1 MNYFGLFF
9 SFMIPGVVIGTMAAS
24 AVKEAAAKK
33 GRRQAMMRR
42 RAMHTVPKN
51 KAGLLHCLTICPMCK
66 LASGLLVGNDKV
78 KYNILVHLKYN

>member
-1 MNYFGLFF
+1 
-9 SFMIPGVVIGTMAAS
+9 MIPGVVIGTMAAS

-51 KAGLLHCLTICPMCK
+51 KLYVSTIEERK
-66 LASGLLVGNDKV
+66 AA
-78 KYNILVHLKYN
+78 

>member
-51 KAGLLHCLTICPMCK
+51 KLYVCA
-66 LASGLLVGNDKV
+66 
-78 KYNILVHLKYN
+78 

>member
-33 GRRQAMMRR
+33 GRRAKGRVIRLNRAIWQFQNQSLPVPAGKNQLNMR
-42 RAMHTVPKN
+42 
-51 KAGLLHCLTICPMCK
+51 
-66 LASGLLVGNDKV
+66 
-78 KYNILVHLKYN
+78 HL

>member
-33 GRRQAMMRR
+33 RQA
-42 RAMHTVPKN
+42 
-51 KAGLLHCLTICPMCK
+51 
-66 LASGLLVGNDKV
+66 SGYDAAQSHA
-78 KYNILVHLKYN
+78 YRSQE

>member
-9 SFMIPGVVIGTMAAS
+9 SFMIPGVVIGTMAGKIVS
-24 AVKEAAAKK
+24 FDVNYRNVMWDDDQEAAAKK

-51 KAGLLHCLTICPMCK
+51 KLYVSTIEERK
-66 LASGLLVGNDKV
+66 AA
-78 KYNILVHLKYN
+78 

>member
-9 SFMIPGVVIGTMAAS
+9 SFMIPGVVIGTMA
-24 AVKEAAAKK
+24 EAAAKK

-51 KAGLLHCLTICPMCK
+51 KLYVSTIEERK
-66 LASGLLVGNDKV
+66 AA
-78 KYNILVHLKYN
+78 

>member
-9 SFMIPGVVIGTMAAS
+9 SFMIPGVVIGTMAAFA

-51 KAGLLHCLTICPMCK
+51 KLYVSTIEERK
-66 LASGLLVGNDKV
+66 AA
-78 KYNILVHLKYN
+78 

>member
-24 AVKEAAAKK
+24 VKEAAAKK

-51 KAGLLHCLTICPMCK
+51 KLYVSTIEERK
-66 LASGLLVGNDKV
+66 AA
-78 KYNILVHLKYN
+78 

>member
-9 SFMIPGVVIGTMAAS
+9 SFMIPGVVIGALS

-33 GRRQAMMRR
+33 RRRQAMMRR

-51 KAGLLHCLTICPMCK
+51 KLYVSTIEERK
-66 LASGLLVGNDKV
+66 AA
-78 KYNILVHLKYN
+78 

>member
-42 RAMHTVPKN
+42 RAIPSPRISCM
-51 KAGLLHCLTICPMCK
+51 
-66 LASGLLVGNDKV
+66 
-78 KYNILVHLKYN
+78 

>member
-9 SFMIPGVVIGTMAAS
+9 SFMIPGVVAAS

-33 GRRQAMMRR
+33 SRRQAMMRR

-51 KAGLLHCLTICPMCK
+51 KLYVSTIEERK
-66 LASGLLVGNDKV
+66 AA
-78 KYNILVHLKYN
+78 

>member
-33 GRRQAMMRR
+33 GRSQAMMRR

-51 KAGLLHCLTICPMCK
+51 KLYVSTIEERK
-66 LASGLLVGNDKV
+66 AA
-78 KYNILVHLKYN
+78 

>member
-9 SFMIPGVVIGTMAAS
+9 SFMIPGVVIGTMAA

-33 GRRQAMMRR
+33 SRRQAMMRR

-51 KAGLLHCLTICPMCK
+51 KLYVSTIEERK
-66 LASGLLVGNDKV
+66 AA
-78 KYNILVHLKYN
+78 

>member
-9 SFMIPGVVIGTMAAS
+9 SFMIPGVVIGTM
-24 AVKEAAAKK
+24 EAAAKK

-51 KAGLLHCLTICPMCK
+51 KLYVSTIEERK
-66 LASGLLVGNDKV
+66 AA
-78 KYNILVHLKYN
+78 

>member
-9 SFMIPGVVIGTMAAS
+9 SFMIPGVVIGTMAA

-51 KAGLLHCLTICPMCK
+51 KLYVSTIEERK
-66 LASGLLVGNDKV
+66 AA
-78 KYNILVHLKYN
+78 